1 MGTRMEE
8 ASFAEAVWGMRE
20 SLLRFAMSILHS
32 RADAEDAVSEATLR
46 AWERLSTLR
55 DASLFRRWMMTI
67 VANCY
72 YQHLRG
78 AKRVVLQEE
87 VTEGSQPA
95 GDDRFALWACV
106 RELPDGLREPIVLYY
121 YEGFHVDEI
130 AQILGVPRGT
140 VAARMH
146 RARTRLRA
154 ALAEKGEWIE

>member
-1 MGTRMEE
+1 
-8 ASFAEAVWGMRE
+8 
-20 SLLRFAMSILHS
+20 
-32 RADAEDAVSEATLR
+32 
-46 AWERLSTLR
+46 
-55 DASLFRRWMMTI
+55 MTI
-67 VANCY
+67 VANCC

-87 VTEGSQPA
+87 VTERSQPA